1 MGRSF
6 GAVQNLGR
14 SFGAVQVAAIPDG
27 WSGHIVRI
35 IADVEYDV
43 EQSKTTVFDV
53 QQNTAT
59 TYDIEK
65 TQSVDP
71 I

>member
-1 MGRSF
+1 
-6 GAVQNLGR
+6 
-14 SFGAVQVAAIPDG
+14 
-27 WSGHIVRI
+27 VRI